1 MKLRARV
8 GAIKKKRIVGR
19 GSGTGVGC
27 TCGRGDNGQKSR
39 SGYSRQI
46 GFEGGQMPL
55 ARRLPKIGFNN
66 KAFEHKFQII
76 NIGDLNRYSDG
87 DTIDYNIL
95 LKDRLVKKKC
105 KFVKLLGNGE
115 LTKKVHVI
123 VHKATEKAREAVE
136 KLDGKVE
143 IVS

>member
-1 MKLRARV
+1 MRLRAPV

-55 ARRLPKIGFNN
+55 ARRLPKKGFNN
-66 KAFEHKFQII
+66 KAFEHKFQVI
-76 NIGDLNRYSDG
+76 NIGDLSRYNDG

-95 LKDRLVKKKC
+95 LKDRLVNKKC
-105 KFVKLLGNGE
+105 RFVKLLGNGE

-123 VHKATEKAREAVE
+123 VHKVSMKAREAVE

-143 IVS
+143 IIP

>member
-1 MKLRARV
+1 MV
-8 GAIKKKRIVGR
+8 
-19 GSGTGVGC
+19 
-27 TCGRGDNGQKSR
+27 N
-39 SGYSRQI
+39 
-46 GFEGGQMPL
+46 
-55 ARRLPKIGFNN
+55 
-66 KAFEHKFQII
+66 
-76 NIGDLNRYSDG
+76 
-87 DTIDYNIL
+87 
-95 LKDRLVKKKC
+95 KKC

>member
-1 MKLRARV
+1 MKLRAPV

-55 ARRLPKIGFNN
+55 ARRLPKKGFNN

-95 LKDRLVKKKC
+95 LKDRLVNKKC
-105 KFVKLLGNGE
+105 KFVKLLSNGE

-123 VHKATEKAREAVE
+123 VHKVSEKAREAVE

-143 IVS
+143 IVL

>member
-1 MKLRARV
+1 MKLRAPV
-8 GAIKKKRIVGR
+8 GAIKKKKIVGR
-19 GSGTGVGC
+19 GSGTGLGC
-27 TCGRGDNGQKSR
+27 RCGRGNNGQKSR

-55 ARRLPKIGFNN
+55 VRRLPKKGFNN
-66 KAFEHKFQII
+66 NAFEHKFQVI
-76 NIGDLNRYSDG
+76 NICDLNRYNDG

-95 LKDRLVKKKC
+95 LKDRLVNKKC
-105 KFVKLLGNGE
+105 GFVKLLGNGE

-123 VHKATEKAREAVE
+123 VHKASEKARTAVE

-143 IVS
+143 IIS

>member
-1 MKLRARV
+1 MRLRAPV

-55 ARRLPKIGFNN
+55 ARRLPKKGFNN
-66 KAFEHKFQII
+66 KAFEHKFQVI
-76 NIGDLNRYSDG
+76 NIGDLNRYKDG

-95 LKDRLVKKKC
+95 LKDRLVNKKC
-105 KFVKLLGNGE
+105 RFVKLLGHGE

-123 VHKATEKAREAVE
+123 VHKVSEKAREAVE

-143 IVS
+143 IIS